1 MKRLRVKPEVTLELV
16 PLIDVVFLLLIFFM
30 VTTTFVS
37 ETIIDLTLPEA
48 AYGQSI
54 DAESSAVSLSV
65 DKDGRYSV
73 NGVLLDQHDRSAIAE
88 SLLLNTRPGDTSQVI
103 ILSADS
109 KSEYQS
115 IVTALDAL
123 SSVGLYNIAMKTV
136 LPQTNQKK
144 DLEE

>member
-1 MKRLRVKPEVTLELV
+1 MKRLRSKPEVTLELV

-37 ETIIDLTLPEA
+37 ETKIDLTLPEA
-48 AYGQSI
+48 ASGEGI
-54 DAESSAVSLSV
+54 DSEISAISLNV

-88 SLLLNTRPGDTSQVI
+88 SLLLKTRPGDSNQVI
-103 ILSADS
+103 VLSADA

-123 SSVGLYNIAMKTV
+123 SSVGLYNVAMKTV
-136 LPQTNQKK
+136 LPETNQKK
-144 DLEE
+144 D

>member
-1 MKRLRVKPEVTLELV
+1 
-16 PLIDVVFLLLIFFM
+16 M

-48 AYGQSI
+48 AYGQSV
-54 DAESSAVSLSV
+54 DAESSALSLSV

-88 SLLLNTRPGDTSQVI
+88 SLLVNTRPGDTSQVI

-144 DLEE
+144 DWEE

>member
-48 AYGQSI
+48 AYGQSV

-103 ILSADS
+103 ILSSDS
-109 KSEYQS
+109 KS
-115 IVTALDAL
+115 
-123 SSVGLYNIAMKTV
+123 
-136 LPQTNQKK
+136 
-144 DLEE
+144 

>member
-1 MKRLRVKPEVTLELV
+1 
-16 PLIDVVFLLLIFFM
+16 M

-48 AYGQSI
+48 AYGQSV
-54 DAESSAVSLSV
+54 DAESAAVSLSV

-144 DLEE
+144 DWEE

>member
-1 MKRLRVKPEVTLELV
+1 MKKRLRAKPEVRLELV

-37 ETIIDLTLPEA
+37 ETKIDLTLPEA
-48 AYGQSI
+48 ASGQDI
-54 DAESSAVSLSV
+54 GAENSAINLSV
-65 DKDGRYSV
+65 DKDGRYFV
-73 NGVLLDQHDRSAIAE
+73 NGVLLDQHDRSAIVE
-88 SLLLNTRPGDTSQVI
+88 SLLLKTRPGDSNQVI

-123 SSVGLYNIAMKTV
+123 SSIGLYNVAMKTLV
-136 LPQTNQKK
+136 PQTYQNK
-144 DLEE
+144 D

>member
-1 MKRLRVKPEVTLELV
+1 MKNRLRAKPEVRLELV

-37 ETIIDLTLPEA
+37 ETKIDLTLPEA
-48 AYGQSI
+48 ASGQDI
-54 DAESSAVSLSV
+54 GAENSAINLSV
-65 DKDGRYSV
+65 DKDGRYFV
-73 NGVLLDQHDRSAIAE
+73 NGVLLDQHDRSAIVE
-88 SLLLNTRPGDTSQVI
+88 SLLLKTRPGDSNQVI

-123 SSVGLYNIAMKTV
+123 SSIGLYNVAMKTLV
-136 LPQTNQKK
+136 PQTYQNK
-144 DLEE
+144 D